1 VEKTEITQFML
12 ETEITG
18 EDRDKPDYVRD
29 RDNPVYVRDRDN

>member
-1 VEKTEITQFML
+1 MLETEINQFML

-29 RDNPVYVRDRDN
+29 RDNWRRQR